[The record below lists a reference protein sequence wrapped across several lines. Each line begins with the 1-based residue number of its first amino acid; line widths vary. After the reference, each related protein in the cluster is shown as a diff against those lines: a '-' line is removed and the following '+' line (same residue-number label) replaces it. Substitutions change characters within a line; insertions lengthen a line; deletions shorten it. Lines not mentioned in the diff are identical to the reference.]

1 MYVCI
6 LGVCGCVG
14 LSVLLEDVGGH
25 QDQSGLCM
33 GYIVVPSEENPI
45 VYEQVGGALG
55 P

>member
-1 MYVCI
+1 MCVYYE
-6 LGVCGCVG
+6 CGCLG
-14 LSVLLEDVGGH
+14 LSVLLEVVGGH

-45 VYEQVGGALG
+45 VYEQVGIALV